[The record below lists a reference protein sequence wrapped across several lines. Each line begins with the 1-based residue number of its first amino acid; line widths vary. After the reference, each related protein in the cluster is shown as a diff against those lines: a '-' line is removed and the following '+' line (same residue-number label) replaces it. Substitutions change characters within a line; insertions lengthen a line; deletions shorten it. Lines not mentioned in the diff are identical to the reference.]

1 MATNETQQASPDKI
15 GPNPQIEK
23 DRELIA
29 TARQK
34 GRGALARTFLRLS
47 GPGWLQS
54 GITLGG
60 VSFSSSLYLGVLV
73 GFAFMWLQPLAMI
86 LGIIMLGAIAYV
98 TLSIRERP
106 LKAIHDHVSPVLAWS
121 WLLASMAANFVWSTP
136 QFVLGTQA
144 LQQNLSP
151 NVLGAIPDPW
161 GRILCVGFLLGI
173 CITVT
178 MFYGAGGRGVK
189 IFEIII
195 KVIVSMIVLSF
206 LGVVIKLSIEGVIE
220 WGQILRGLIPRLR
233 MLSNPADTV
242 VPYIQAVAP
251 EFQDFWTRHI
261 VTQQRYVMIAA
272 TAAAVGINMTFLLP
286 YSMLRKGWD
295 RDFRGLAIFD
305 LSTGLFI
312 PFILATGFV
321 VIASTSQFHVTPAP
335 GFLGE
340 VDEKGELIQPAG
352 NLVGPYKNLLLDRRK
367 YEMNQNPFKYM
378 QDIVNKEEFGTI
390 STLSKEQ
397 TSKMI
402 DAKYFDILKVLPPKA
417 KAEHVAKLIS
427 DMPTEDKRLAAMV
440 VKRDNM
446 NLAEALTPLA
456 GSFLAQVVFGLG
468 VMGMGI
474 GAATVLMTING
485 LCLCELL
492 NRPVGGWTQRIGSLM
507 VSVGALAA
515 IFWDQPAPWLAMP
528 TSVFCIILLPIAYIA
543 FLLLMNQKAMLG
555 DNMPRGGKR
564 VLWNVLMII
573 ATAVATLVA
582 IWSLWW
588 KLQWKGIGL
597 LVGFIVLCIV
607 VHFVRPKRKTA

>member
-1 MATNETQQASPDKI
+1 MASNNTEQDSATGTPDQRQVTHE
-15 GPNPQIEK
+15 NPQIEK

-29 TARQK
+29 TARAK
-34 GRGALARTFLRLS
+34 GRGALAKTFIKLS

-86 LGIIMLGAIAYV
+86 LGIIMLGAIGYV

-121 WLLASMAANFVWSTP
+121 WLFASMAANLVWSTP
-136 QFVLGTQA
+136 QFVLGTRA

-195 KVIVSMIVLSF
+195 KIIVSMIVLSF
-206 LGVVIKLSIEGVIE
+206 LGVVIKLSFEGVID
-220 WGQILRGLIPRLR
+220 WGAIFHGLIPRLR

-242 VPYIQAVAP
+242 RPFIEAVAP
-251 EFQDFWTRHI
+251 DFQDFWTSHI

-295 RDFRGLAIFD
+295 KDFRGLAIFD

-321 VIASTSQFHVTPAP
+321 VVASASRFHVTPAP
-335 GFLGE
+335 GFVGDTPQAQVTEAAPQNLIGAWNGLMAKRLKAE
-340 VDEKGELIQPAG
+340 IGQDEF
-352 NLVGPYKNLLLDRRK
+352 DRRLASA
-367 YEMNQNPFKYM
+367 
-378 QDIVNKEEFGTI
+378 V
-390 STLSKEQ
+390 STEGLSQQESEQ
-397 TSKMI
+397 KKMEWFQSTMH
-402 DAKYFDILKVLPPKA
+402 YP
-417 KAEHVAKLIS
+417 
-427 DMPTEDKRLAAMV
+427 DKRLAAMV

-446 NLAEALTPLA
+446 NLAEALAPLT

-474 GAATVLMTING
+474 SAATVLMTING

-492 NRPVGGWTQRIGSLM
+492 NRPARGWTQRIGALM

-515 IFWDQPAPWLAMP
+515 IFWDSPAPWLAMP

-543 FLLLMNQKAMLG
+543 FLLLMNQKTLLG
-555 DNMPRGGKR
+555 DNMPQGGKR

-582 IWSLWW
+582 MWSLWW
-588 KLQWKGIGL
+588 KIGL
-597 LVGFIVLCIV
+597 GWSIV
-607 VHFVRPKRKTA
+607 VIVAFIGLILAVNFIRKGKAQAAA

>member
-1 MATNETQQASPDKI
+1 MVENAETQQEVMHA
-15 GPNPQIEK
+15 NPQIEK

-34 GRGALARTFLRLS
+34 GRGALAKTFLKLS

-73 GFAFMWLQPLAMI
+73 GFSFMWLQPLAMI

-121 WLLASMAANFVWSTP
+121 WLLASMAANLVWSMP
-136 QFVLGTQA
+136 QFVLGTRA

-161 GRILCVGFLLGI
+161 GKIICVGFMLGI

-195 KVIVSMIVLSF
+195 KIIVSMIVLSF
-206 LGVVIKLSIEGVIE
+206 LGVVIKLSFAGVID
-220 WGQILRGLIPRLR
+220 WGAIFSGFVPRLR

-251 EFQDFWTRHI
+251 DFQDFWTRHI
-261 VTQQRYVMIAA
+261 VTQQRSVMIAA

-295 RDFRGLAIFD
+295 KDFRALAIFD

-312 PFILATGFV
+312 PFILATGLV
-321 VIASTSQFHVTPAP
+321 VIASASQFHVKPAE

-340 VDEKGELIQPAG
+340 VDEQGQAIVPAK
-352 NLVGPYKNLLLDRRK
+352 NLVGPYNGLLKERLEAEMGIDKVDALSSEELEEKTKALPRADR
-367 YEMNQNPFKYM
+367 E
-378 QDIVNKEEFGTI
+378 
-390 STLSKEQ
+390 
-397 TSKMI
+397 
-402 DAKYFDILKVLPPKA
+402 
-417 KAEHVAKLIS
+417 
-427 DMPTEDKRLAAMV
+427 LAAML

-446 NLAEALTPLA
+446 NLADALTPLA
-456 GSFLAQVVFGLG
+456 GSFWAQVVFGLG

-492 NRPVGGWTQRIGSLM
+492 GRPARGWTQRIGALM

-515 IFWDQPAPWLAMP
+515 IFWKQPAPWLAMP
-528 TSVFCIILLPIAYIA
+528 TSVFCIILLPIAYFA
-543 FLLLMNQKAMLG
+543 FLLLMNQKTMLG

-564 VLWNVLMII
+564 ILWNVLMII
-573 ATAVATLVA
+573 ATTVATLVS
-582 IWSLWW
+582 IWSLWS
-588 KLQWKGIGL
+588 KIGL
-597 LVGFIVLCIV
+597 AWSIVVVGAFVGLILV
-607 VHFVRPKRKTA
+607 VHFQRKGKAQTAAA

>member
-1 MATNETQQASPDKI
+1 MAENGDRHQ
-15 GPNPQIEK
+15 GPAAGSRPRQELMHANPQIEK
-23 DRELIA
+23 DRAMIA
-29 TARQK
+29 AARRK
-34 GRGALARTFLRLS
+34 GPGALAKTFLRLS

-121 WLLASMAANFVWSTP
+121 WLFASMAANLVWSTP
-136 QFVLGTQA
+136 QFVLGTRA

-161 GRILCVGFLLGI
+161 GRVICVGFLLGI

-195 KVIVSMIVLSF
+195 KIIVSMIVLSF
-206 LGVVIKLSIEGVIE
+206 CGVVIKLSFEGVID
-220 WGQILRGLIPRLR
+220 WGQIFRGLVPRLR

-251 EFQDFWTRHI
+251 GFQDFWTRHI

-295 RDFRGLAIFD
+295 KDFRGLAIFD

-335 GFLGE
+335 GFVGDTPQAQVTEAAPQNLIGAWNGLMEKRLKTEVGE
-340 VDEKGELIQPAG
+340 AEF
-352 NLVGPYKNLLLDRRK
+352 NRRLETAVPTEGLSEEEIK
-367 YEMNQNPFKYM
+367 QR
-378 QDIVNKEEFGTI
+378 KEEI
-390 STLSKEQ
+390 EQ
-397 TSKMI
+397 KKMEW
-402 DAKYFDILKVLPPKA
+402 FQSV
-417 KAEHVAKLIS
+417 
-427 DMPTEDKRLAAMV
+427 MPYPDKRLAAMV
-440 VKRDNM
+440 VKRDNL
-446 NLAEALTPLA
+446 NLAEALAPLT

-474 GAATVLMTING
+474 SAATVLMTING

-492 NRPVGGWTQRIGSLM
+492 NRPARGWTQRIGALI

-515 IFWDQPAPWLAMP
+515 IFWDSPAPWLAMP

-543 FLLLMNQKAMLG
+543 FLLLMNQKVMLG
-555 DNMPRGGKR
+555 DNMPQGGKR
-564 VLWNVLMII
+564 VLWNILMII

-588 KLQWKGIGL
+588 KIGL
-597 LVGFIVLCIV
+597 AWSIVVIAAFVGLILV
-607 VHFVRPKRKTA
+607 VHFVRKGKGQAATA

>member
-1 MATNETQQASPDKI
+1 MAENAETQQEVMHA
-15 GPNPQIEK
+15 NPQIER

-29 TARQK
+29 ASRRK
-34 GRGALARTFLRLS
+34 GRGALAKTFLKLS

-73 GFAFMWLQPLAMI
+73 GFSFMWLQPLAMI

-121 WLLASMAANFVWSTP
+121 WLLASMAANLVWSMP
-136 QFVLGTQA
+136 QFVLGTRA

-161 GRILCVGFLLGI
+161 GKMICVGFMLGI

-189 IFEIII
+189 VFEIII
-195 KVIVSMIVLSF
+195 KIIVSMIVLSF
-206 LGVVIKLSIEGVIE
+206 LGVVIKLSIEGVID
-220 WGQILRGLIPRLR
+220 WGAIFSGFVPRLR

-251 EFQDFWTRHI
+251 DFQGFWTRHV
-261 VTQQRYVMIAA
+261 VTQQRSVMIAA

-295 RDFRGLAIFD
+295 KDFRALAIFD

-312 PFILATGFV
+312 PFILATGLV
-321 VIASTSQFHVTPAP
+321 VIASASQFHVTPAE

-340 VDEKGELIQPAG
+340 VDEQGKLIAPAT
-352 NLVGPYKNLLLDRRK
+352 NLVRPYNELLKKRLGSEMGADKVEALSPEELKQQTKALPLVDR
-367 YEMNQNPFKYM
+367 E
-378 QDIVNKEEFGTI
+378 
-390 STLSKEQ
+390 
-397 TSKMI
+397 
-402 DAKYFDILKVLPPKA
+402 
-417 KAEHVAKLIS
+417 
-427 DMPTEDKRLAAMV
+427 LAAML

-446 NLAEALTPLA
+446 NLADALVPLT
-456 GSFLAQVVFGLG
+456 GDFWAQVVFGLG

-492 NRPVGGWTQRIGSLM
+492 GRPARGWTQRIGALI

-515 IFWDQPAPWLAMP
+515 IFWKQPAPWLAMP
-528 TSVFCIILLPIAYIA
+528 TSVFCIILLPIAYFA
-543 FLLLMNQKAMLG
+543 FLLLMNQKTMLG

-564 VLWNVLMII
+564 ILWNVLMII
-573 ATAVATLVA
+573 ATAIATLVS
-582 IWSLWW
+582 IWSLWS
-588 KLQWKGIGL
+588 KIGL
-597 LVGFIVLCIV
+597 AWSIVVVGTFVGLILV
-607 VHFVRPKRKTA
+607 VHFQRKGKRPAAAA